1 MNPSHPKTCDLESRN
16 LPASLASRIRL
27 RYLEAP
33 MEHPCYK
40 CGATV
45 EEGIAF
51 CPHCNAP
58 QIRVGVQAS
67 ALSTTAPGSSPSEF
81 SPDTVIQWPQALPAA
96 AVAGL
101 VAALLALVPLGGF
114 GLGTLSAGFLAV
126 LLYRRRNPGF
136 NPSAGMG
143 AKLGAV
149 SGALAFAFL
158 TVFLALWATVFRTT
172 GQIRQTMIEAVEQS
186 AARSS
191 SPQQAQ
197 QALEF
202 LKTPAGFV
210 VMMVVGLVTMFV
222 VFLIFSSVGGAIGA
236 ALLRRKGRL

>member
-1 MNPSHPKTCDLESRN
+1 
-16 LPASLASRIRL
+16 
-27 RYLEAP
+27 
-33 MEHPCYK
+33 
-40 CGATV
+40 
-45 EEGIAF
+45 
-51 CPHCNAP
+51 
-58 QIRVGVQAS
+58 
-67 ALSTTAPGSSPSEF
+67 
-81 SPDTVIQWPQALPAA
+81 
-96 AVAGL
+96 
-101 VAALLALVPLGGF
+101 
-114 GLGTLSAGFLAV
+114 
-126 LLYRRRNPGF
+126 
-136 NPSAGMG
+136 MG

-236 ALLRRKGRL
+236 ALLRRKDRL

>member
-1 MNPSHPKTCDLESRN
+1 
-16 LPASLASRIRL
+16 
-27 RYLEAP
+27 

-58 QIRVGVQAS
+58 QIRVAGVEAS
-67 ALSTTAPGSSPSEF
+67 APAALAPEF
-81 SPDTVIQWPQALPAA
+81 SYSATSTKAIPWPQALPAA

-101 VAALLALVPLGGF
+101 VAAVLALVPLGGL
-114 GLGTLSAGFLAV
+114 GLGTLSAGFLSV
-126 LLYRRRNPGF
+126 LLYRRRNPVF
-136 NPSAGMG
+136 NPTAGMG

-158 TVFLALWATVFRTT
+158 TVFLAVWAAVFHTT
-172 GQIRQTMIEAVEQS
+172 GRIRETMIQAVEQS

-202 LKTPAGFV
+202 LKTPAGFA
-210 VMMVVGLVTMFV
+210 VMMVVGWVTMFV
-222 VFLIFSSVGGAIGA
+222 VFLVFSGVGGAIGA
-236 ALLRRKGRL
+236 VLLRRKDRL